1 MMPKKDTSDSTSATE
16 GDVKEHSVNELKQ
29 SGFVPDAHTI
39 LETEEKELCS
49 APSSSEKSQQK
60 ETAAISRDV
69 VGGFLYPEGDG
80 SLQEPY
86 DMLQSCCSPKNNSC
100 GTNGNVSE
108 YVIQEQSESSGHVE
122 HSLSA
127 ESVSDD
133 EDQMC
138 SDGMPSQKDQNLI
151 LRDLGISS
159 TTFIGPLFKPQEP
172 KTKAD
177 IENELSE
184 FYKEL
189 EEMKPEKGDC
199 IDGNTKKNTEKN
211 STTATNIPQ
220 NPSLCEQKSFSNHR
234 ENRPYH
240 GLHSYRND
248 HSNHWRPKRQRSSF
262 QQTRKWPGPEQA
274 YYPDQ
279 WQHTQAFRGPQ
290 CPPYHSLHRHH
301 YHGPPHPPPPLP
313 PPPPPH
319 PPPFYSPEFGPLM
332 TTYHDYPDYGN
343 HFQWKGSQ
351 FPPGPGYPSLN
362 DFGGYD
368 ALQDYGSAVCPPD
381 GFDSCGDNEG
391 TCSNPYDCSDWVHGY
406 DPEQN
411 QLQQYHQQ
419 EGQSQVPYSDCDYH
433 PDPLLILILMRG
445 VPGSGKSTLARKLL
459 ASGPNGLI
467 LSTDDYFSEDNG
479 YSYNPS
485 LIGDAHEWNQNRAR
499 EAMDDGCSPVII
511 DNTNLQAWEMKP
523 YVEMALER
531 GYSINFQEPDTSWKL
546 DPFELEKRNN
556 HGVPS
561 RKISQMLERFELP
574 MSVDIVLKSRDPP
587 HKSAERPPSQHLP
600 RY

>member
-1 MMPKKDTSDSTSATE
+1 MATLKKTQKRIA
-16 GDVKEHSVNELKQ
+16 Q
-29 SGFVPDAHTI
+29 
-39 LETEEKELCS
+39 
-49 APSSSEKSQQK
+49 SQQ
-60 ETAAISRDV
+60 I
-69 VGGFLYPEGDG
+69 Y
-80 SLQEPY
+80 
-86 DMLQSCCSPKNNSC
+86 
-100 GTNGNVSE
+100 
-108 YVIQEQSESSGHVE
+108 
-122 HSLSA
+122 
-127 ESVSDD
+127 
-133 EDQMC
+133 
-138 SDGMPSQKDQNLI
+138 
-151 LRDLGISS
+151 
-159 TTFIGPLFKPQEP
+159 P
-172 KTKAD
+172 KTHHFVSKRV
-177 IENELSE
+177 L
-184 FYKEL
+184 L
-189 EEMKPEKGDC
+189 
-199 IDGNTKKNTEKN
+199 TTEKTDLTMDLIHTGM
-211 STTATNIPQ
+211 TTATTGAERDSVPAFSKLESGLAQ
-220 NPSLCEQKSFSNHR
+220 NNHITQTSGSTLRLLGVPS
-234 ENRPYH
+234 
-240 GLHSYRND
+240 
-248 HSNHWRPKRQRSSF
+248 
-262 QQTRKWPGPEQA
+262 A
-274 YYPDQ
+274 
-279 WQHTQAFRGPQ
+279 
-290 CPPYHSLHRHH
+290 
-301 YHGPPHPPPPLP
+301 PPPQFPQTSLP
-313 PPPPPH
+313 WAPSPPTSSTSPSPSSPH
-319 PPPFYSPEFGPLM
+319 PPPFYSPEFGPQM

-368 ALQDYGSAVCPPD
+368 ALQDYGSAVCHPG

-391 TCSNPYDCSDWVHGY
+391 TCSHPYDYSDWVHGY

-411 QLQQYHQQ
+411 QLQQCHQQ
-419 EGQSQVPYSDCDYH
+419 ERQSQVPYSDCGYH

-531 GYSINFQEPDTSWKL
+531 GYSINFREPDTSWKL

-574 MSVDIVLKSRDPP
+574 MSVDIVLKSQDPP
-587 HKSAERPPSQHLP
+587 HKIAERPPSQHLP